1 MWPAQRVGGGSR
13 LLNGPPEVLRHH
25 EVAAIA
31 SWGTP
36 LDRILCWRRLS
47 GRRAM
52 IATHHLELWHESN
65 SVPWHLILHI
75 LHGFGQFV
83 TDSRTELVQALY
95 APLLGWDWRASSPA
109 E

>member
-1 MWPAQRVGGGSR
+1 MSCFGHNYQSRREGGEAGANYPGSPDSGGGSR
-13 LLNGPPEVLRHH
+13 LLNGPPEVLRNH

-52 IATHHLELWHESN
+52 IATHHPL
-65 SVPWHLILHI
+65 
-75 LHGFGQFV
+75 FG
-83 TDSRTELVQALY
+83 TARNDRD
-95 APLLGWDWRASSPA
+95 PPPA
-109 E
+109 FRDGAQ